1 MPLEP
6 VRGNSVSAQLHSIA
20 TARRNSRCGGPTTQ
34 AEYADEAVPAAHSVE
49 QALWAAGELGASLAA
64 LALRTGLSPA
74 DVGTALA
81 ALHDVEQMAYER
93 DGRWV
98 HACWLQGHRA

>member
-1 MPLEP
+1 VMEAPDANLTTDYTAL
-6 VRGNSVSAQLHSIA
+6 RAGNS
-20 TARRNSRCGGPTTQ
+20 RRGRRLVPP
-34 AEYADEAVPAAHSVE
+34 EYADEAVPAAHSVE

-74 DVGTALA
+74 DVGTALS
-81 ALHDVEQMAYER
+81 ALHDVEQMACER

-98 HACWLQGHRA
+98 HTCWLQGHRA